1 MLQTHEKGFPSGPLP
16 AATYVVK
23 KGPHIF
29 NVDNLKLSQ
38 FLDLLSRVVDLSII
52 EPNDRLLFFLIFFTF
67 ILTEICL
74 NHTLHAVEV
83 CVAFGMM
90 DGGV

>member
-29 NVDNLKLSQ
+29 DVDLVKRSQ
-38 FLDLLSRVVDLSII
+38 FLDYLSRIVDLSII
-52 EPNDRLLFFLIFFTF
+52 ELNDRFLFLLICFAFLVPESS
-67 ILTEICL
+67 LTL
-74 NHTLHAVEV
+74 KHTLHAAETV
-83 CVAFGMM
+83 
-90 DGGV
+90 